1 MKELEIWRA
10 GLGLA
15 ALPEL
20 DPGFWVAIAVVAG
33 IVVVL
38 NGVLRGMKPKG
49 RRNSER

>member
-20 DPGFWVAIAVVAG
+20 DPGFWVAIAVVAS
-33 IVVVL
+33 IVVVM
-38 NGVLRGMKPKG
+38 NAVLWGMKPKG
-49 RRNSER
+49 RRNSEQ